1 MSIQSDRSHRSSFLG
16 RLLDRARKAISRWDE
31 IRSLGSQEIEGI
43 EGIARDLHISTP
55 DFLSLAQ
62 QSPGSAVLL
71 DRRLAQS
78 GLNKDILA
86 VKRGDV
92 LRDLERVCG
101 LCGAKERC
109 AADLDSA
116 DNVEEQ
122 PEYCPNELTLQAL
135 AQESDQGCRSNYFVS
150 LDRTGV

>member
-1 MSIQSDRSHRSSFLG
+1 MSDSSQRSSFLG

-43 EGIARDLHISTP
+43 ARDLHVSTP

-71 DRRLAQS
+71 DGRLAQS
-78 GLNKDILA
+78 GLNNDVLA

-109 AADLDSA
+109 AADLDGA

-135 AQESDQGCRSNYFVS
+135 AQESDQGRRSN
-150 LDRTGV
+150 

>member
-1 MSIQSDRSHRSSFLG
+1 MSDSSQRSSFLG

-43 EGIARDLHISTP
+43 ARDLHVSTP

-78 GLNKDILA
+78 GLNNDVLA

-109 AADLDSA
+109 AADLDGA

-135 AQESDQGCRSNYFVS
+135 AQESDQGRRSN
-150 LDRTGV
+150 

>member
-1 MSIQSDRSHRSSFLG
+1 MSDSSQRSSFLG
-16 RLLDRARKAISRWDE
+16 RLLDRARKAIFRWDE

-43 EGIARDLHISTP
+43 ARDLHVSTP

-78 GLNKDILA
+78 GLNNDVLA

-92 LRDLERVCG
+92 LRDLEWLCG

-109 AADLDSA
+109 AADLDGA

-135 AQESDQGCRSNYFVS
+135 AQESDQGRRSN
-150 LDRTGV
+150 